1 MRTNFFAHYLTVAV
15 GIASMLLLQSCALI
29 RSNID
34 GSCVADFAD
43 QYPAPQESRFVL
55 PWQIDQAFK
64 LTQGNCTFESHSL
77 SNKQHMSFDF
87 KMPIGTPILAADN
100 GRVLI
105 VVEQFRDNIDTGF
118 GEANYIGI
126 EHSGGILTWYMHL
139 TFGGSLVQV
148 DDQVSRGETIG
159 YSGNTGDSSYP
170 HLHFFAQQL
179 IEECHDAEAKTADLA
194 LCPQVPISF
203 SNASPGDT
211 VLKEW
216 VTYKALPY

>member
-1 MRTNFFAHYLTVAV
+1 MHMKFFANKTVIAL
-15 GIASMLLLQSCALI
+15 GIASMSLVQSCAVF

-34 GSCVADFAD
+34 ETCVNHFAN
-43 QYPAPQESRFVL
+43 QYSAPQESRFVL
-55 PWQIDQAFK
+55 PWQIDQSFK

-87 KMPIGTPILAADN
+87 KMPIGTPILAADD
-100 GRVLI
+100 GRVFI
-105 VVEQFRDNIDTGF
+105 VVEQFKDNIDRGF
-118 GEANYIGI
+118 SEANLIGV
-126 EHSGGILTWYMHL
+126 EHDGGILTWYTHL
-139 TFGGSLVQV
+139 MFEGSLVEV
-148 DDQVSRGETIG
+148 DDQVSRGDVIG

-179 IEECHDAEAKTADLA
+179 VEDCHDAEARTANLA

-203 SNASPGDT
+203 SNASPSGA

-216 VTYKALPY
+216 VTYTALPY

>member
-1 MRTNFFAHYLTVAV
+1 MNVELFRHKATIVLTVV
-15 GIASMLLLQSCALI
+15 LMSLVQSCAVF

-34 GSCVADFAD
+34 ESCVDRFAD

-55 PWQIDQAFK
+55 PWHIGQRFK

-87 KMPIGTPILAADN
+87 KMPIGTPILAADD
-100 GRVLI
+100 GRVFI
-105 VVEQFRDNIDTGF
+105 VVEQFKDNIDSDF
-118 GEANYIGI
+118 DEANYVGV
-126 EHSGGILTWYMHL
+126 EHDGGILTWYMHL
-139 TFGGSLVQV
+139 TFEGSLVQV
-148 DDQVSRGETIG
+148 DDQVSRGETIA

-170 HLHFFAQQL
+170 HLHFFAQQI
-179 IEECHDAEAKTADLA
+179 IEECHNAEARTADLA

-203 SNASPGDT
+203 SNASPGDA

-216 VTYKALPY
+216 ETYTALPY